1 MAEKKKRRFIPYGII
16 AGFVIGL
23 ILDLIVQSAGA
34 LIVTGIIV
42 GGLVDLVIFLISRG
56 HLKGDG
62 TLT

>member
-16 AGFVIGL
+16 VGFVLGA
-23 ILDLIVQSAGA
+23 ILDLIIGSFGA

-56 HLKGDG
+56 HLEDDG
-62 TLT
+62 TLL